1 MLYKE
6 NYKNK
11 LFYLSILFILFS
23 IYFNF
28 ENYIGNKT
36 LFLIFNLSALGLFLT
51 IIRKNVSAF
60 EFFFAFFLL
69 LSFWFKFSCILYFDK
84 IKVVEG
90 NFDLDISNYDKST
103 IVIIFSFIGF
113 IIGSFLR
120 ELISNTFLNNKNFK
134 ARSYFLSF
142 YKKYRSNIL
151 FLFIFSLFIF
161 CMINFYYKI
170 YNRGQVNENVPILV
184 KYFFSWAFTYGLA
197 VTTSILIY
205 VDFFIFKNKKY
216 FFLGI
221 FEAVL
226 SNISIFSRG
235 FLISIFAY
243 LRGFFFLIN
252 FKKKKISTISIFK
265 IIFST
270 AILLSLAFYTV
281 TQLRNLNFVKT
292 EFYQPKSIETTVS
305 ELLSLSVNRWVGI
318 DALLSV
324 SQNENISFEFFKSSL
339 SEKKQFRK
347 GSFYIDNFYQNFE
360 NTEKENFNV
369 VITPGLI
376 PFLYYTGS
384 VIFVFIS
391 MIIIIIFCSL
401 IEKIFFLFS
410 AKNEILI
417 NVIGYAMAVRVTHFG
432 YLPYNTFNY
441 LLSLLIT
448 LFFVYILSLV
458 IWKKF

>member
-184 KYFFSWAFTYGLA
+184 KYFFSWAF
-197 VTTSILIY
+197 
-205 VDFFIFKNKKY
+205 Y
-216 FFLGI
+216 FH
-221 FEAVL
+221 
-226 SNISIFSRG
+226 
-235 FLISIFAY
+235 Y
-243 LRGFFFLIN
+243 
-252 FKKKKISTISIFK
+252 K
-265 IIFST
+265 
-270 AILLSLAFYTV
+270 
-281 TQLRNLNFVKT
+281 
-292 EFYQPKSIETTVS
+292 
-305 ELLSLSVNRWVGI
+305 
-318 DALLSV
+318 
-324 SQNENISFEFFKSSL
+324 
-339 SEKKQFRK
+339 
-347 GSFYIDNFYQNFE
+347 
-360 NTEKENFNV
+360 
-369 VITPGLI
+369 
-376 PFLYYTGS
+376 
-384 VIFVFIS
+384 
-391 MIIIIIFCSL
+391 
-401 IEKIFFLFS
+401 
-410 AKNEILI
+410 
-417 NVIGYAMAVRVTHFG
+417 
-432 YLPYNTFNY
+432 
-441 LLSLLIT
+441 
-448 LFFVYILSLV
+448 
-458 IWKKF
+458 

>member
-1 MLYKE
+1 M
-6 NYKNK
+6 
-11 LFYLSILFILFS
+11 
-23 IYFNF
+23 
-28 ENYIGNKT
+28 
-36 LFLIFNLSALGLFLT
+36 
-51 IIRKNVSAF
+51 
-60 EFFFAFFLL
+60 
-69 LSFWFKFSCILYFDK
+69 
-84 IKVVEG
+84 
-90 NFDLDISNYDKST
+90 
-103 IVIIFSFIGF
+103 
-113 IIGSFLR
+113 
-120 ELISNTFLNNKNFK
+120 
-134 ARSYFLSF
+134 
-142 YKKYRSNIL
+142 
-151 FLFIFSLFIF
+151 
-161 CMINFYYKI
+161 
-170 YNRGQVNENVPILV
+170 
-184 KYFFSWAFTYGLA
+184 
-197 VTTSILIY
+197 
-205 VDFFIFKNKKY
+205 
-216 FFLGI
+216 
-221 FEAVL
+221 
-226 SNISIFSRG
+226 
-235 FLISIFAY
+235 
-243 LRGFFFLIN
+243 
-252 FKKKKISTISIFK
+252 
-265 IIFST
+265 
-270 AILLSLAFYTV
+270 
-281 TQLRNLNFVKT
+281 RNLNFVKT